1 MNSNTPYLD
10 PCLPVG
16 HQDKLQRQN
25 LDFHVVGK
33 GDWDSCRQLLEPLL
47 SRSNDTQAYLN
58 GVYQPVIDFSNSEFY
73 GFSEFFYCTEDV
85 LRMGGMYDSH
95 KFSKAARVK
104 VLEMTNSYDIY
115 LFYVYKLFMDT
126 LWSLP

>member
-1 MNSNTPYLD
+1 MNSNTPFLD

-16 HQDKLQRQN
+16 HKDQLQRQN
-25 LDFHVVGK
+25 LDFHILGK
-33 GDWDSCRQLLEPLL
+33 GDWDGCRQLLDPIL
-47 SRSNDTQAYLN
+47 SKSNDSQAYLN

-95 KFSKAARVK
+95 KFSKAAK
-104 VLEMTNSYDIY
+104 VTALEND
-115 LFYVYKLFMDT
+115 LVHRF
-126 LWSLP
+126 W